1 MKTTLYFLL
10 IVLLSVYTCNAKAIS
25 NPATQ
30 ETSQTTATDLIKLH
44 VSSTVTTYTDEMI
57 VNFISTATPNQGV
70 EKWFSWFP
78 SAPSLYSVKNGINF
92 TINTLPAIND
102 NLIVPVSF
110 KAGVN
115 GSYSIT
121 ASELN
126 SFDPPVYVYL
136 KDLKTNFIRAMHQ
149 NANYTFTGLTTDN
162 PNRFQLI
169 FTLSPC
175 GWLGN
180 TSIDWATSSNWE
192 NNSQP
197 TILDNITLYSWAARQ
212 PHITSPTSNPA
223 VCNDLKINSATSL
236 TIDASKA
243 LTVNGILT
251 NAAGTSGLII
261 KSDAS
266 GTGSL
271 IEHNGINA
279 TIERY
284 IANADQYHMLSSPVT
299 SQTINSIASDADSF
313 YVWSEPLGAW
323 IEHLNAINFVVA
335 NNGANSFIPGKAYAV
350 SYPTIVTKSFV
361 GNLNY
366 GNINI
371 PLSLSPG
378 IYSGWNFIGNPY
390 ASSINWD
397 AVSGWTRNI
406 LEDADNGKNAIW
418 IWNAGVGNYGAYIS
432 NSGIGTN
439 GVIADIP
446 TSQGFWVKATTAGM
460 LGMNNNVRK
469 HANQAFY
476 KSTTSSLE
484 TLYLTVACNENTYSD
499 EVVIK
504 FGNENNQGGAE
515 KMFSKESTAPSLYS
529 TKLNKNWS
537 INYLST
543 VSQNPILP
551 LSFKA
556 GMDGNYSLHVS
567 GISNFSSSNYI
578 YLKDILTNS
587 ITDLNQN
594 SMYNFTAS
602 INDNADR
609 FQIIFTSLPLE
620 ISNNS
625 IQNTSIYLIDNTIYV
640 NSNET
645 IKQIS
650 IYNSL
655 GQLVKNIDN
664 INFNGNFAI
673 NMNENKHGCFIL
685 KIITTSH
692 IYTEKV
698 IVR

>member
-1 MKTTLYFLL
+1 MKTTLYFLI
-10 IVLLSVYTCNAKAIS
+10 IVVLSIFTCDAKVIS
-25 NPATQ
+25 IPENH
-30 ETSQTTATDLIKLH
+30 ELSQTTATNLIKLH
-44 VSSTVTTYTDEMI
+44 VSSTVTTYTDELI
-57 VNFISTATPNQGV
+57 VNFVSTATPNQGV

-115 GSYSIT
+115 GSYTIT

-136 KDLKTNFIRAMHQ
+136 KDLKTNFIRALHQ
-149 NANYTFTGLTTDN
+149 NASYTFTGLTTDS

-175 GWLGN
+175 RWLGN
-180 TSIDWATSSNWE
+180 TSIDWTIASNWE
-192 NNSQP
+192 NNLQP
-197 TILDNITLYSWAARQ
+197 TITDNITINSWAASQ

-223 VCNDLKINSATSL
+223 VCNDLKINSGANL
-236 TIDASKA
+236 TIDAGKA
-243 LTVNGILT
+243 LTVYGTLT
-251 NAAGTSGLII
+251 NNAGTSGLVI
-261 KSDAS
+261 KSDTSA
-266 GTGSL
+266 TGSL
-271 IEHNGINA
+271 IENNGANA
-279 TIERY
+279 SIERY
-284 IANADQYHMLSSPVT
+284 IANPDQYHMLSSPVA
-299 SQTINSIASDADSF
+299 SQAIGSIVSIADSF
-313 YVWSEPLGAW
+313 YVWSEPLGVW
-323 IEHLNAINFVVA
+323 IEHLDAINFTAV
-335 NNGANSFIPGKAYAV
+335 NNGVNSFITGKAYAV

-361 GNLNY
+361 GNVNN

-371 PLSLSPG
+371 PLTVSPG
-378 IYSGWNFIGNPY
+378 IFSGWNFIANPY
-390 ASSINWD
+390 PSSIDWNISSGWNRSILENASSNEK
-397 AVSGWTRNI
+397 AM
-406 LEDADNGKNAIW
+406 W
-418 IWNAGVGNYGAYIS
+418 IWNAAIGNYGTYIS

-439 GVIADIP
+439 GVTANIAI
-446 TSQGFWVKATTAGM
+446 SQGFWVKAATSGI
-460 LGMNNNVRK
+460 LSMNNSIRK
-469 HANQAFY
+469 HSNQAFL
-476 KSTTSSLE
+476 KSLTSVSE
-484 TLYLTVACNENTYSD
+484 TLNITVSCNENAFSD

-504 FGNENNQGGAE
+504 FGNQNNQEGAE
-515 KMFSKESTAPSLYS
+515 KMFSIESTAPSLYS

-537 INYLST
+537 INHLST

-556 GMDGNYSLHVS
+556 GMGGNYSLHVS

-594 SMYNFTAS
+594 STYNFTAS

-664 INFNGNFAI
+664 INGNFAI

>member
-1 MKTTLYFLL
+1 MKTTVYFLI
-10 IVLLSVYTCNAKAIS
+10 IVVLSIFTCDAKVIS
-25 NPATQ
+25 IPENH
-30 ETSQTTATDLIKLH
+30 ELSQTTATNLIKLH

-102 NLIVPVSF
+102 NLIIPVSF

-115 GSYSIT
+115 GSYTIT

-136 KDLKTNFIRAMHQ
+136 KDLKTNFIRALNQ

-169 FTLSPC
+169 FTLSPSK
-175 GWLGN
+175 WLGN
-180 TSIDWATSSNWE
+180 TSIDWTIASNWE
-192 NNSQP
+192 NNLQP
-197 TILDNITLYSWAARQ
+197 TITDNITINSWAARQ
-212 PHITSPTSNPA
+212 PHITSPTSNPT
-223 VCNDLKINSATSL
+223 VCNDLKIYSGANL
-236 TIDASKA
+236 TIDAGKA
-243 LTVNGILT
+243 LTVNGTLT
-251 NAAGTSGLII
+251 NNAGTLGLVI
-261 KSDAS
+261 KSDTSA
-266 GTGSL
+266 TGSL
-271 IEHNGINA
+271 IENNGANA
-279 TIERY
+279 SIERY
-284 IANADQYHMLSSPVT
+284 IANPDQFHMLSSPVA
-299 SQTINSIASDADSF
+299 SQAIGSIVSIADSF
-313 YVWSEPLGAW
+313 YVWSEPLGTW
-323 IEHLNAINFVVA
+323 IEHLDAINFIAA
-335 NNGANSFIPGKAYAV
+335 NNGVNSFIPGKAYAV

-361 GNLNY
+361 GNVNN
-366 GNINI
+366 GIINI
-371 PLSLSPG
+371 PLTVSPG
-378 IYSGWNFIGNPY
+378 IYSGWNFIANPY
-390 ASSINWD
+390 PSTIDWNISNGWNRIILENASSN
-397 AVSGWTRNI
+397 
-406 LEDADNGKNAIW
+406 EKAIW
-418 IWNAGVGNYGAYIS
+418 IWNAALGNYGTYIS

-439 GVIADIP
+439 GVTANIAI
-446 TSQGFWVKATTAGM
+446 SQGFWVKAATSGI
-460 LGMNNNVRK
+460 LSMNNSIRK
-469 HANQAFY
+469 HSNQAFL
-476 KSTTSSLE
+476 KSLTSVSE
-484 TLYLTVACNENTYSD
+484 TLNITVSCNENAFSD

-504 FGNENNQGGAE
+504 FGNQNNQEGAE
-515 KMFSKESTAPSLYS
+515 KMFSIESTAPSLYS

-664 INFNGNFAI
+664 INGSFAI